1 MQFQSHRERERERH
15 THTHTHTPTITVD
28 AVMDFLAAYIKA
40 KRNFNNNLMLIE
52 KLSDM
57 QSAQQNVL
65 GLKIFH
71 RMVVHPNPCLL
82 KNTTF
87 K

>member
-1 MQFQSHRERERERH
+1 MQFQSNRDRDRDRD
-15 THTHTHTPTITVD
+15 THTHTPTITVD

-71 RMVVHPNPCLL
+71 RW
-82 KNTTF
+82 
-87 K
+87 